1 MGVTILYGKSWGER
15 GGQNKST
22 TGRRTISLDPEKVLS
37 DKIEQGKVLDK
48 DIQDIIKSGNSS
60 LLKKL
65 HAKENEQIKKKK
77 TAENKYGITDSKLFD
92 GIDSAGNFYKDIPL
106 NKLEND

>member
-1 MGVTILYGKSWGER
+1 MGVTLIFKGDGWAGKKTTS
-15 GGQNKST
+15 

-37 DKIEQGKVLDK
+37 DKIEQGKILDK
-48 DIQDIIKSGNSS
+48 DIQDIIKSGDAK

-92 GIDSAGNFYKDIPL
+92 GIDSAGNFYKGTPL

>member
-1 MGVTILYGKSWGER
+1 MGVTIIYKGSGWAGK
-15 GGQNKST
+15 KSET
-22 TGRRTISLDPEKVLS
+22 SSGRRSISLDPEKVLS

-48 DIQDIIKSGNSS
+48 DIQDIIKSGDAK

-92 GIDSAGNFYKDIPL
+92 GIDSAGCFYKDIKL
-106 NKLEND
+106 DKLEND